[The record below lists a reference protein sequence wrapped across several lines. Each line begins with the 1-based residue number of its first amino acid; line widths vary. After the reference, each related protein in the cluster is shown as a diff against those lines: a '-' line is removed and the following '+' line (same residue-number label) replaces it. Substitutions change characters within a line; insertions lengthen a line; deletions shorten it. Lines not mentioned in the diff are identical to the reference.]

1 MNRILTLCLLLALGS
16 VAFAQDGPTPEAIA
30 AGQDLFQTAGGI
42 GCVACHG
49 AFGLGDLSIGP
60 DVRGV
65 DATRIVGA
73 LEGAEEM
80 DFLLPLL
87 SDADIDSLATYLD
100 YLGTLEPV
108 STLFRS
114 GTFDPAELTI
124 VADSATQLI
133 VANGGRS
140 ECTFA
145 VDGVEIEPIVIGGR
159 SSGDVVLTLPAET
172 GALQASCV
180 EAPDAVLTLT
190 IEAAAAE

>member
-1 MNRILTLCLLLALGS
+1 
-16 VAFAQDGPTPEAIA
+16 
-30 AGQDLFQTAGGI
+30 
-42 GCVACHG
+42 
-49 AFGLGDLSIGP
+49 
-60 DVRGV
+60 
-65 DATRIVGA
+65 
-73 LEGAEEM
+73 M

-87 SDADIDSLATYLD
+87 SDADIDSLATDLD

-124 VADSATQLI
+124 VADSVTQLI

-172 GALQASCV
+172 GALQASCA
-180 EAPDAVLTLT
+180 EAPDAILVLN
-190 IEAAAAE
+190 IEVAAAE